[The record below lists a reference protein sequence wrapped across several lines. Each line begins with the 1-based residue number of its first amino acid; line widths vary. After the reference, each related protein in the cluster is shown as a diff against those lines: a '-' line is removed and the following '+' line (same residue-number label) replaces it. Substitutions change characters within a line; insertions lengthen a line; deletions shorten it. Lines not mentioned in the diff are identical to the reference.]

1 VPLPTHQFSSIA
13 HMCRHLHMFAPVAMA
28 LVLVSVVRVRA
39 EGEALVAELAEE
51 VLAWEST
58 KVLPS
63 PWETV
68 FNRPSNR
75 DVGSV
80 TEHPIWDKYELEVFP
95 DSLETQREQDGLP
108 PNIAIGR
115 VLIKDSKKP
124 TQPPSSYRMTGVG
137 GEEVR
142 HLNGMVNPAGSTTVW
157 GWQRIRYLAVKT
169 WIDYWVA
176 RNTEKMIVI
185 HASGE
190 VLYAGCDE
198 ATIQYKYDEI
208 IAASGGTQKVVL
220 AAEVSPWPADLGWR
234 YNQTSGIATTRTDFL
249 TTVGVTE
256 SFASTYADCSNAT
269 VGFCNTPPKYQF
281 ASSGFI
287 MGPIGDVA
295 DVLAGM
301 YYWSDSENRLVN
313 EYFLHNPDKV
323 ALDYAGV
330 LVLSLNN
337 MKLDASIPVT
347 VESTSGTKSFRNL
360 ITGGTVCF
368 VHGGGNSFDAL
379 KVLAQELL
387 SDA

>member
-1 VPLPTHQFSSIA
+1 
-13 HMCRHLHMFAPVAMA
+13 MFGHVAKALA
-28 LVLVSVVRVRA
+28 LVGAVHVRA
-39 EGEALVAELAEE
+39 EGEALVTELAEE
-51 VLAWEST
+51 VLAWESW

-80 TEHPIWDKYELEVFP
+80 TEHPIRDKYDLEVFP
-95 DSLETQREQDGLP
+95 DSLETAREQDGFP
-108 PNIAIGR
+108 PNIAMGR
-115 VLIKDSKKP
+115 VLIKENKQP
-124 TQPPSSYRMTGVG
+124 TQPPPSSRITGVG

-142 HLNGMVNPAGSTTVW
+142 HLNGMVNPSANTTVW

-169 WIDYWVA
+169 WIDYWST
-176 RNTEKMIVI
+176 RNTEKMIVV

-198 ATIQYKYDEI
+198 NTIQYKYDEI

-220 AAEVSPWPADLGWR
+220 AAEVSPTSQGLAWR
-234 YNQTSGIATTRTDFL
+234 YSQTSSVATQQANFL
-249 TTVGVTE
+249 SATGVDPA
-256 SFASTYADCSNAT
+256 FASTYADCTNST
-269 VGFCNTPPKYQF
+269 VGYCTTPASYKF
-281 ASSGFI
+281 ANAAFI

-295 DVLAGM
+295 EMLADM
-301 YYWSDSENRLVN
+301 YYYASSESMLIN
-313 EYFLHNPDKV
+313 EYFLHNSDKV

-330 LVLSLNN
+330 LALSLNN
-337 MKLDASIPVT
+337 MKLDSGIPVT
-347 VESTSGTKSFRNL
+347 VESASGTKSFKNL
-360 ITGGTVCF
+360 ITGSNVCF

-387 SDA
+387 AD

>member
-1 VPLPTHQFSSIA
+1 
-13 HMCRHLHMFAPVAMA
+13 MFAPVSVALA
-28 LVLVSVVRVRA
+28 LVSAVRVRA

-51 VLAWEST
+51 VLAWESW

-80 TEHPIWDKYELEVFP
+80 TEQPIWDKYELEVFP
-95 DSLETQREQDGLP
+95 DSLETAREQDGFP
-108 PNIAIGR
+108 ANIAIGR
-115 VLIKDSKKP
+115 VLIKESKAP
-124 TQPPSSYRMTGVG
+124 TQPPPSYRMTGIG

-142 HLNGMVNPAGSTTVW
+142 HLNGMVNPAGNTTVW

-169 WIDYWVA
+169 WIDYWSV
-176 RNTEKMIVI
+176 RNIEQMIVI

-198 ATIQYKYDEI
+198 NTIQYKYNEI
-208 IAASGGTQKVVL
+208 IGASGGTQKVVL
-220 AAEVSPWPADLGWR
+220 AAEVSPWPLGLAWR
-234 YNQTSGIATTRTDFL
+234 YEQTAGIATTRTDFL
-249 TTVGVTE
+249 ATVGATDN
-256 SFASTYADCSNAT
+256 FASTYADCTNAT
-269 VGFCNTPPKYQF
+269 VGFCTTPPTYKF
-281 ASSGFI
+281 ASSAFI

-295 DVLAGM
+295 EMLADM

-323 ALDYAGV
+323 ALDYAGI

-337 MKLDASIPVT
+337 MKLDASIPVA
-347 VESTSGTKSFRNL
+347 VESASGTKSFRNL
-360 ITGGTVCF
+360 ITGNNVCF
-368 VHGGGNSFDAL
+368 VHGGGSSFDAL

>member
-1 VPLPTHQFSSIA
+1 
-13 HMCRHLHMFAPVAMA
+13 MFAPVAVA
-28 LVLVSVVRVRA
+28 LVLVSAVHVRA
-39 EGEALVAELAEE
+39 EGEALVTELAEE

-95 DSLETQREQDGLP
+95 DSLETQREQDGFP
-108 PNIAIGR
+108 PNIAMGR

-124 TQPPSSYRMTGVG
+124 TQPPPSYRMTGVG

-176 RNTEKMIVI
+176 RNTEKMIVL

-198 ATIQYKYDEI
+198 NTIQYKYDEI

-234 YNQTSGIATTRTDFL
+234 YDQTAGIATTRTGFL

-295 DVLAGM
+295 DMLADM

>member
-1 VPLPTHQFSSIA
+1 
-13 HMCRHLHMFAPVAMA
+13 MFGHVAKALA
-28 LVLVSVVRVRA
+28 LVGAVRVRA
-39 EGEALVAELAEE
+39 EGEALVTELAEE
-51 VLAWEST
+51 VLAWESW

-80 TEHPIWDKYELEVFP
+80 TEHPIRDKYDLEVFP
-95 DSLETQREQDGLP
+95 DSLETAREQDGFP
-108 PNIAIGR
+108 PNIAMGR
-115 VLIKDSKKP
+115 VLIKENKQP
-124 TQPPSSYRMTGVG
+124 TQPPPSSRITGVG

-142 HLNGMVNPAGSTTVW
+142 HLNGMVNPSANTTVW

-169 WIDYWVA
+169 WIDYWST
-176 RNTEKMIVI
+176 RNTEKMIVV

-198 ATIQYKYDEI
+198 NTIQYKYDEI

-220 AAEVSPWPADLGWR
+220 AAEVSPSPMGLAWR
-234 YNQTSGIATTRTDFL
+234 YGQTAGIATTQSNFL
-249 TTVGVTE
+249 SAVSVDPT
-256 SFASTYADCSNAT
+256 FATTYADCTNST
-269 VGFCNTPPKYQF
+269 VGYCTTTPSYKF
-281 ASSGFI
+281 ANGAFI

-295 DVLAGM
+295 EMLADM
-301 YYWSDSENRLVN
+301 YYYADTESMLIN

-337 MKLDASIPVT
+337 MKLDSGIPVT
-347 VESTSGTKSFRNL
+347 VQSASGTKSFQNL
-360 ITGGTVCF
+360 ITGSSVCF

-387 SDA
+387 AD

>member
-1 VPLPTHQFSSIA
+1 ML
-13 HMCRHLHMFAPVAMA
+13 RPVSVGLA
-28 LVLVSVVRVRA
+28 LVSAVRVRA
-39 EGEALVAELAEE
+39 EGEALVTELAEE
-51 VLAWEST
+51 VLAWESW

-80 TEHPIWDKYELEVFP
+80 TEHPIWEKYDLEVFP
-95 DSLETQREQDGLP
+95 DSLETAQEQDGFP
-108 PNIAIGR
+108 PTIAMGR
-115 VLIKDSKKP
+115 VLVKENKKP
-124 TQPPSSYRMTGVG
+124 SMPPPDFRITGVG

-157 GWQRIRYLAVKT
+157 GWQRIRYLAIKT
-169 WIDYWVA
+169 WMNYWSA
-176 RNTEKMIVI
+176 RNSEKLIVL

-198 ATIQYKYDEI
+198 ATIATKYSEI
-208 IAASGGTQKVVL
+208 ITASGGTQKVVL
-220 AAEVSPWPADLGWR
+220 AAEVSPLPIELGWR
-234 YNQTSGIATTRTDFL
+234 YDQTTGIATTRTDFL
-249 TTVGVTE
+249 TSVGVVE
-256 SFASTYADCSNAT
+256 SFASTYADCTNAT
-269 VGFCNTPPKYQF
+269 VGFCTTPPTYKF
-281 ASSGFI
+281 ASSAFI

-295 DVLAGM
+295 EMLADM

-323 ALDYAGV
+323 ALDYAGI

-337 MKLDASIPVT
+337 MKLDASIPVA
-347 VESTSGTKSFRNL
+347 VESASGTKSFRNL
-360 ITGGTVCF
+360 ITGNNVCF
-368 VHGGGNSFDAL
+368 VHGGGSSFDAL

>member
-1 VPLPTHQFSSIA
+1 
-13 HMCRHLHMFAPVAMA
+13 MRAPVALALA
-28 LVLVSVVRVRA
+28 LVGAARVRA
-39 EGEALVAELAEE
+39 EGEALVTELAEE
-51 VLAWEST
+51 VLAWESW

-80 TEHPIWDKYELEVFP
+80 TEHPIRDKYDLEVFP
-95 DSLETQREQDGLP
+95 DSLETAREQDGFP
-108 PNIAIGR
+108 PNIAMGR
-115 VLIKDSKKP
+115 VLIKENKQP
-124 TQPPSSYRMTGVG
+124 TQPPPTCRMTGVG

-142 HLNGMVNPAGSTTVW
+142 HLNGMVNPAGNTTVW

-169 WIDYWVA
+169 WIDYWST
-176 RNTEKMIVI
+176 RNTEKMIVV

-198 ATIQYKYDEI
+198 NTIQYKYDEI
-208 IAASGGTQKVVL
+208 IGASGGTQKVVL
-220 AAEVSPWPADLGWR
+220 AAEVSPWPMDLAWR
-234 YNQTSGIATTRTDFL
+234 YEQTPGIATTRTNFL
-249 TTVGVTE
+249 STVGVTE
-256 SFASTYADCSNAT
+256 SFATTYADCTNAT
-269 VGFCNTPPKYQF
+269 VGYCGTPPKYQF

-295 DVLAGM
+295 DMLADM
-301 YYWSDSENRLVN
+301 YYWADSENRLVN

-323 ALDYAGV
+323 ALDYAGI

-347 VESTSGTKSFRNL
+347 VESASGTKSFRNL
-360 ITGGTVCF
+360 ITGNNVCF

>member
-1 VPLPTHQFSSIA
+1 
-13 HMCRHLHMFAPVAMA
+13 MFFTAAVG
-28 LVLVSVVRVRA
+28 LSLVSIVQVRA
-39 EGEALVAELAEE
+39 EGEALVTELAEE
-51 VLAWEST
+51 VLAWESS

-80 TEHPIWDKYELEVFP
+80 TEHPIWDKYDLEVFP
-95 DSLETQREQDGLP
+95 DSLETVREQDGFP
-108 PNIAIGR
+108 PNIAMGR

-124 TQPPSSYRMTGVG
+124 TQPPPSYRMTGVG

-169 WIDYWVA
+169 WLDYWA
-176 RNTEKMIVI
+176 GRNTEKMIVL

-198 ATIQYKYDEI
+198 NTIQYKYDQI

-234 YNQTSGIATTRTDFL
+234 YDQTAGIATTRADFL
-249 TTVGVTE
+249 QAVGVAE
-256 SFASTYADCSNAT
+256 AFASTYADCTNAT

-281 ASSGFI
+281 ASSAFI

-295 DVLAGM
+295 DMLADM

-313 EYFLHNPDKV
+313 EYFLHNPDMV

-347 VESTSGTKSFRNL
+347 VESASGVKSFKNL
-360 ITGGTVCF
+360 ITNSNVCF